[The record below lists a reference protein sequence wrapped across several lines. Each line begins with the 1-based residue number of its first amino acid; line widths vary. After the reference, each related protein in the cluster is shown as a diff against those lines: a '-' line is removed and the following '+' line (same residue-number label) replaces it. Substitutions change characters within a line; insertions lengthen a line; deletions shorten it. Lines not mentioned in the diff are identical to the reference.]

1 MNILNK
7 FTEKELEVINEI
19 KKTSKVWFKIE
30 DEKEIRESITKGTLR
45 NISND
50 RII

>member
-19 KKTSKVWFKIE
+19 KKLQRYVFKIE
-30 DEKEIRESITKGTLR
+30 DEKEIRESITKGTLK